1 MKKRFLLLALA
12 SIVTLQCAAKTPA
25 PRSVDLEAPDG
36 SKLKATYFAAGRP
49 GPGVLLLHQCNRDRK
64 MWSELAP
71 RLADSGLNVLALDFR
86 GYGDS
91 QGTAPF
97 KLPPAEGQRQVTEVW
112 PRDVDTAFDYLVS
125 QPGVKKDVIGAGGAS
140 CGVNQSVQLARRH
153 PQVRSL
159 VLLSGTTDRNGRQFL
174 RSSPQLPIFASAAD
188 DDVNAVETLQWIV
201 GVSRNPGNQFQ
212 RYQTG
217 GHGIEMFAPHPE
229 LTGLIV
235 NWFDTT
241 LLKTPGHAP
250 VNTARHPDD
259 TSILETIDEPGGA
272 AKAAEMLAQARKAN
286 PNATLF
292 PEAIVN
298 VIGYEHLQAGDN
310 KGAIEIF
317 KLNSTAFPNSPNTYD
332 SLSDAQIADGQSE
345 AAIQSAETAL
355 KLLESDKTDS
365 EERRKLIRESAEG
378 KVKQLKPVN

>member
-1 MKKRFLLLALA
+1 
-12 SIVTLQCAAKTPA
+12 
-25 PRSVDLEAPDG
+25 
-36 SKLKATYFAAGRP
+36 
-49 GPGVLLLHQCNRDRK
+49 
-64 MWSELAP
+64 
-71 RLADSGLNVLALDFR
+71 
-86 GYGDS
+86 
-91 QGTAPF
+91 
-97 KLPPAEGQRQVTEVW
+97 
-112 PRDVDTAFDYLVS
+112 
-125 QPGVKKDVIGAGGAS
+125 
-140 CGVNQSVQLARRH
+140 
-153 PQVRSL
+153 
-159 VLLSGTTDRNGRQFL
+159 L

-188 DDVNAVETLQWIV
+188 DDAGAVETLQWIV

-250 VNTARHPDD
+250 VNTAQHPGD

-272 AKAAEMLAQARKAN
+272 AKAAEMLAEARKAN

-292 PEAIVN
+292 PETIVN
-298 VIGYEHLQAGDN
+298 VIGYEHLQEGDN

-332 SLSDAQIADGQSE
+332 SLSDALIADGQSE
-345 AAIQSAETAL
+345 AAIQSSETAL

-365 EERRKLIRESAEG
+365 EERRKLIRQSAER
-378 KVKQLKPVN
+378 KLKQLKPGN

>member
-12 SIVTLQCAAKTPA
+12 SIFTLQCVAKTPA
-25 PRSVDLEAPDG
+25 PRFVDLVAPDG

-64 MWSELAP
+64 MWNELAP
-71 RLADSGLNVLALDFR
+71 RLADAGLNVLALDFR

-112 PRDVDTAFDYLVS
+112 PRDVDAAFEYLVS
-125 QPGVKKDVIGAGGAS
+125 QPGVNKDVIGAGGAS

-153 PQVRSL
+153 PQVKSL
-159 VLLSGTTDRNGRQFL
+159 VLLSGSTDRDGRQFL

-188 DDVNAVETLQWIV
+188 DDAGAVETLQWIV

-250 VNTARHPDD
+250 VNKTQHAAD

-292 PEAIVN
+292 PETIVN

-332 SLSDAQIADGQSE
+332 SLSDALIADGQSE

-365 EERRKLIRESAEG
+365 EARRKLIRESAER
-378 KVKQLKPVN
+378 KLKQLKPGN